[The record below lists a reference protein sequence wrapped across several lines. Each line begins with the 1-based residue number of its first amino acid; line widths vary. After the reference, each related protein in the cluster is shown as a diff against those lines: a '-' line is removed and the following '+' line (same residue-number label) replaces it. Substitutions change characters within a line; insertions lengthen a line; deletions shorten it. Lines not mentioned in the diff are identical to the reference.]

1 METNSCLENIG
12 VTKITKEARY
22 KLSRGEQRHSDEK
35 WLAII
40 LEELGEA
47 AKAVLEK
54 NEEGILEETVQVAA
68 LLQAWVTSR
77 DFFFDTGTDRI
88 ADPSEAWDS
97 RRSLVRFY
105 RPSLPPVAYLDRH
118 PGYPIARLQTIGAVQ
133 HAIPHRATK

>member
-1 METNSCLENIG
+1 M
-12 VTKITKEARY
+12 KITKEAFNNLIQIERNAQDE
-22 KLSRGEQRHSDEK
+22 KWGEQRHSDEK

-77 DFFFDTGTDRI
+77 DFFFDTRTDT
-88 ADPSEAWDS
+88 DC
-97 RRSLVRFY
+97 
-105 RPSLPPVAYLDRH
+105 
-118 PGYPIARLQTIGAVQ
+118 
-133 HAIPHRATK
+133 